1 MVRNYFN
8 KLVLVGS
15 LFMMSATG
23 AEAQPAGIS
32 TKIQKLVEKLAPSAN
47 VSVVD
52 LRTGSTVYSHR
63 ANEPVKPAS
72 VLKTVTSAVSMSM
85 LGPDYRFKT
94 RFLTDDGNIKGGF
107 IPTLYVEGGGDPS
120 LTTESLIMIA
130 RRFRRMGIKEIGR
143 VVVDDS
149 LFSADKIRVG
159 GRAYE
164 AGTSAAAFNFN
175 TLGFDICPT
184 QIGRPARVIP
194 DPHELPVAIN
204 GKIVTSGNRRAFYQ
218 INDIS
223 DPLGGAMAFNIG
235 GEVRRSPE
243 CQTIYRSIQ
252 QPALYLGASLIGFL
266 LDDRVKVKS
275 KNPSLG
281 RVPQSAHTFLTHS
294 SKPLSQII
302 WDLNHYSTNVIAE
315 QLVYHLGFSG
325 SSQLSREVGLQRMG
339 TYLER
344 LGYKSTDFDIYDGS
358 GLSHDNRITATIMT
372 SVLVDVY
379 RDREIWPEFES
390 SLAVM
395 GRSGTLRSRMKGI
408 QGGTIRGKTGSLN
421 GVSSLVGYAF
431 SDSGQRYAFASIA
444 NGSAVRRAKQLE
456 EELSR
461 MLLLG
466 H

>member
-1 MVRNYFN
+1 MVRNCFK
-8 KLVLVGS
+8 KLFLVGY
-15 LFMMSATG
+15 LLAMSATYL
-23 AEAQPAGIS
+23 EAQPAGLS

-63 ANEPVKPAS
+63 ASEPVKPAS
-72 VLKTVTSAVSMSM
+72 ILKTVTSAVSMSM

-94 RFLTDDGNIKGGF
+94 RFLTDDGEIKGGF

-130 RRFRRMGIKEIGR
+130 RRFRRMGIKEIER
-143 VVVDDS
+143 IVVDDS
-149 LFSADKIRVG
+149 LFGADKLRIG

-184 QIGRPARVIP
+184 QVGRPARVIP

-204 GKIVTSGNRRAFYQ
+204 GKIVTSGNRKAFYQ
-218 INDIS
+218 INDVS
-223 DPLGGAMAFNIG
+223 DQLSGSLAFKIG
-235 GEVRRSPE
+235 GEVKRSPQ
-243 CQTIYRSIQ
+243 CQTIYRSVH
-252 QPALYLGASLIGFL
+252 QPALYLGSSLIGFL
-266 LDDRVKVKS
+266 SDNRVKVK
-275 KNPSLG
+275 NRVPSLG
-281 RVPQSAHTFLTHS
+281 RIPQSAHVFLTHS

-339 TYLER
+339 SYLEK
-344 LGYKSTDFDIYDGS
+344 LGFKPTDFEIYDGS
-358 GLSHDNRITATIMT
+358 GLSHGNRVTASIMT
-372 SVLVDVY
+372 SVLADVY

-408 QGGTIRGKTGSLN
+408 RGGTIRGKTGSLN
-421 GVSSLVGYAF
+421 GVSSLAGYAF
-431 SDSGQRYAFASIA
+431 SDSGQKYAFASIA
-444 NGSAVRRAKQLE
+444 NGSAVRRAKQFE